1 MQRLLHIIPIFAL
14 CALIFACSHDKQ
26 ADEVIDSA
34 LVVMDENPD
43 SALSLLNNIKGVEE
57 EWPKSQ
63 RMRYEL
69 VYAQAQN
76 KAYVPFTSDSV
87 VLEVADYY
95 NRHGSDNERMMA
107 NYMAGCAYRDLG
119 DAPTALKY
127 LNKAVESVD
136 ASDKDCDLSTLMR
149 VHSQM
154 EVLYQSVEAFTND
167 RFEAEIA
174 ENLAWQIGDTIS
186 AIQLKWSRA
195 CSWHD
200 EQNYTQS
207 LALLD
212 SIEEFGQKN
221 DFPISPNFLYPMR
234 IDERLR
240 YNDTEGAKKYLSIY
254 EGKAGITPNI
264 SSDSVTYPGYYR
276 LKGRFYNM
284 VEMPDL
290 AILMYHR
297 YLECVKSDPLTQIEQ
312 FEIYE
317 DYYKALLNA
326 FTIKNLSDSV
336 VKYANLYC
344 QFNDSTTRIHSS
356 EQLLRMQ
363 SLYNYSKAQEDALE
377 SEQKALKLLILLII
391 TVLSAIL
398 VAFGIWK
405 INKKRLEEERQK
417 QVLKN
422 AEYLKILQGFEKS
435 SKELQLFKSDTA
447 QFKKEKEE
455 EIHKLRKALALYQ
468 ADTLDLDDWDE
479 ERNILSSEVAE
490 HLHSISSRG
499 QKATAGEL
507 DSLVLVAQSGFSAF
521 YERITDESIGL
532 SEKEVA
538 ICTLIRFR
546 FISSEIA
553 VLTGLSPQRIT
564 NLKSTINKKL
574 FHTQGAK
581 TLESRLI
588 SLK

>member
-14 CALIFACSHDKQ
+14 CALVFACSHDKQ

-43 SALSLLNNIKGVEE
+43 STLSLLNNIKGVEE

-107 NYMAGCAYRDLG
+107 NYMVGCAYRDLG

-154 EVLYQSVEAFTND
+154 GGLYQDVEAFEND
-167 RFEAEIA
+167 RSEEILAET
-174 ENLAWQIGDTIS
+174 LAWQIGDTLS
-186 AIQLKWSRA
+186 AIQLKWARA
-195 CSWHD
+195 CSLQD
-200 EQNYTQS
+200 EQLFAKS
-207 LALLD
+207 LAILD
-212 SIEEFGQKN
+212 SIEDFGQKN
-221 DFPISPNFLYPMR
+221 DFFISPDFLYPMR
-234 IDERLR
+234 IDERLF
-240 YNDTEGAKKYLSIY
+240 YNDIAGADKLLRSYEKEIAVKGSCDSI
-254 EGKAGITPNI
+254 PNR
-264 SSDSVTYPGYYR
+264 GYYR
-276 LKGRFYNM
+276 LKGRHFNMSELPDSAIYMYNRHLNSAK
-284 VEMPDL
+284 EQ
-290 AILMYHR
+290 
-297 YLECVKSDPLTQIEQ
+297 SLTPIEEV
-312 FEIYE
+312 EIYE

-326 FTIKNLSDSV
+326 YTTKNQPDSV

-344 QFNDSTTRIHSS
+344 QFNDSTTRMHSS

-363 SLYNYSKAQEDALE
+363 SLYNYSKAKEEAFE
-377 SEQKALKLLILLII
+377 SEQKALRLFITLIF

-398 VAFGIWK
+398 VAFGVWK
-405 INKKRLEEERQK
+405 INKKRLEEERQN

-435 SKELQLFKSDTA
+435 SKELQLFKSDTE

-455 EIHKLRKALALYQ
+455 EIYKLRKALSMYQ
-468 ADTLDLDDWDE
+468 ADTLNIENWDE
-479 ERNILSSEVAE
+479 ERNILSCEVAE

-499 QKATAGEL
+499 QKATASEL
-507 DSLVLVAQSGFSAF
+507 DSLVLIAQSGFAAF

-564 NLKSTINKKL
+564 NLKSAINKKL
-574 FHTQGAK
+574 FHAQGAK
-581 TLESRLI
+581 TLESKLI
-588 SLK
+588 GLK